1 MSSQPAFRLFGFPVH
16 VRPGFYMFMLLVVFL
31 NGEEFGLWLAG
42 FIAAFTLLHE
52 LGHAFAARATGA
64 RAEISLDFLAGY
76 ASFAPTRELKR
87 WERAGIS
94 VAGPAIQIVVSVIAL
109 LMIGVKNPLFLH
121 SGESVAAQALWFA
134 GPLIGFFNLV
144 PILPLDGGN
153 ILLAGLEAVFGKKAR
168 DIMLF
173 GSLIVTIAGG
183 LAALSLLSD
192 SRFGRMA
199 VYGAIFPLMAQLQM
213 LRSRSEAKQSN
224 NGLAAAAIAE
234 TAAWRD
240 GDLSRMVPHQIPSP
254 WYRAYQQLHQT
265 SPELA
270 RAVLLDS
277 FSYTG
282 QPLWL
287 PPDAAD
293 EQTLRTLV
301 ALLPS
306 PLPTGNPYAEQ
317 ALAGIL
323 VRLGEYSTAAHYAAD
338 SYQRSPSAIAAFA
351 VARSAAAL
359 GDRQTAIGWLHA
371 AENLASP
378 AWINQSLQQAPT
390 LAQLARESATAGE
403 IGSR

>member
-16 VRPGFYMFMLLVVFL
+16 VRPGFFMLMIFVVIL
-31 NGEEFGLWLAG
+31 NGQPLGLWLAG
-42 FIAAFTLLHE
+42 FIAGLTLLHE
-52 LGHAFAARATGA
+52 LGHALAARATGA

-76 ASFAPTRELKR
+76 ASFVPTRHLKR

-94 VAGPAIQIVVSVIAL
+94 LAGPAIQITVSVIAL
-109 LMIGVKNPLFLH
+109 WAMGVHPLHPGFGA
-121 SGESVAAQALWFA
+121 SDAARALWWA
-134 GPLIGFFNLV
+134 GPVIGLFNLL
-144 PILPLDGGN
+144 PILPFDGGN
-153 ILLAGLEAVFGKKAR
+153 IVLAGLEVVLGKRAQ
-168 DIMLF
+168 ITMLY
-173 GSLIVTIAGG
+173 GSLAITIGGG
-183 LAALSLLSD
+183 LWLLNQP
-192 SRFGRMA
+192 RFGTVA
-199 VYGAIFPLMAQLQM
+199 IYAAIFPLMAQLQM
-213 LRSRSEAKQSN
+213 LRSRKDSQRSSS
-224 NGLAAAAIAE
+224 GFSAAALAE
-234 TAAWRD
+234 TAAWRE
-240 GDLSRMVPHQIPSP
+240 GDLSRMVPQQIPSP

-277 FSYTG
+277 FTYTG
-282 QPLWL
+282 EPLWL

-301 ALLPS
+301 DLLPR

-323 VRLGEYSTAAHYAAD
+323 VRLGEFDTAAHYAAD
-338 SYQRSPSAIAAFA
+338 SYRRSPSAISAFA
-351 VARSAAAL
+351 VARSAASL
-359 GDRQTAIGWLHA
+359 GDRDTAIGWLRA

-378 AWINQSLQQAPT
+378 AWISKSLQQAPA

>member
-16 VRPGFYMFMLLVVFL
+16 IRSGFYMFMLLVVFL
-31 NGEEFGLWLAG
+31 NGQEFGLWLAG
-42 FIAAFTLLHE
+42 FIAVFTLLHE

-76 ASFAPTRELKR
+76 ASFVPTRELKR

-94 VAGPAIQIVVSVIAL
+94 VAGPATQIIVSVIVL
-109 LMIGVKNPLFLH
+109 LMIGVGNPLVLH
-121 SGESVAAQALWFA
+121 RGESVAAQALWFA
-134 GPLIGFFNLV
+134 GPLIGLFNLV

-153 ILLAGLEAVFGKKAR
+153 IVLAGLEALVGRKAR
-168 DIMLF
+168 ELMLF
-173 GSLIVTIAGG
+173 GSLAVTIAGG
-183 LAALSLLSD
+183 LAALLFLSD

-213 LRSRSEAKQSN
+213 LRSRHESEQSDD
-224 NGLAAAAIAE
+224 GLSAAASAE
-234 TAAWRD
+234 TAAWRA
-240 GDLSRMVPHQIPSP
+240 GDLSQMVPNQIPSP

-265 SPELA
+265 SPEIA

-277 FSYTG
+277 FAYTG

-301 ALLPS
+301 ALLPR
-306 PLPTGNPYAEQ
+306 PLPTGDPHAEQ

-323 VRLGEYSTAAHYAAD
+323 VRLGEYDTAAHYAAD
-338 SYQRSPSAIAAFA
+338 SYHRSPSTLTAFA
-351 VARSAAAL
+351 VARSAASL
-359 GDRQTAIGWLHA
+359 GDRETALGWLRV
-371 AENLASP
+371 AENLAP
-378 AWINQSLQQAPT
+378 PGWINHALQHAPA
-390 LAQLARESATAGE
+390 LAQLADESAPAGE
-403 IGSR
+403 FGSR